1 MSGGKIDDGSEYKI
15 HLDLG
20 IQINDQIIIDYSK
33 CQLPLIFQ
41 VAEETRVGEGNP
53 FGPRNKEEWKK
64 IGDGWGKTGDI
75 LINYIRFVL
84 EEASGSIPAEKASAL
99 DEIRITMNNRY
110 DYIVGESATSGEG
123 GIDTSLGDANTR
135 GLLNLFKYKAQLAK
149 PNGSIPQCGG
159 PTDFFRFLFDFV
171 VPPKKK
177 LNTLCKKD
185 NIRAILEKP
194 PAAGKAGQ
202 CWKAYNNQVND
213 RDDDY
218 DNRQWKET
226 PPDDRRMHCYICEVK
241 LKSKH
246 KSYIDSFFPN
256 RTKHR
261 DFQCEHL
268 FPFTEGMLFWILYR
282 DSFVTNGNPYKNI
295 LLGLQKREYAPVC
308 RHCNVDLKTSL
319 SILDLNPDWLATEDQ
334 TKPIVILNE
343 HSINRISG
351 KFPQSVLPNH
361 ESKYPYLKTE
371 DERKTRLMNVFNPM
385 VDAVNNSIKKSGVK
399 TRKELLKFLI
409 YKYLFYFDENI
420 MENIQKMF
428 IGGGGTKKLLKEKK
442 ERNTIFSGMIKTLS
456 DLYKQYKK
464 RVTSLVKKQRETEQA
479 KTKAQRESEEAT
491 ARRKATADLK
501 AAAASVAANTAQQ
514 QSQQAQQKAERFN
527 QRFREIFSDKFGLSG
542 TPTDKQIIDTITSL
556 RLSIGGDCGADFIKE
571 NPNTVNMMNEL
582 LGAPSS
588 GGGSKLKLNQ
598 KGGNQ
603 KWLDAEK
610 CNTDYT
616 NLYGTLDEFMSKSI
630 TTDEPYI
637 SGIDEIISS
646 FSDMTLGYVEENVN
660 QTDKLINEVLYK
672 TVDQEDVEL
681 EEEFNYNKEK
691 IKLSTAIFKEQQRI
705 NTGNSDSIAQKE
717 LNYLIKKKN
726 DADTLKDAFN
736 RRENDSNCDPENT
749 VEKYLKELDPN
760 LEKETTDTI
769 KEIKELYTLSSQR
782 QRLITEAFPTISGR
796 KLPSPPRN
804 KWEDQTPLPSGTR
817 CLRCTK
823 GANTRGYDNINHRL
837 YSEQTHGK
845 NQKTIWNFFNITD
858 GEKALVVGI
867 TEARKAMGARFCPSC
882 KAYFSRRSYA
892 FPTQVE
898 LDSFANNFQYNKR
911 IRKKLEKEEER
922 KKVKSLGITRTLTS
936 DYREGRQNT
945 RPPIQGQKP
954 RGFKIGDYVTFTIE
968 GGGAGAGEGTGII
981 QSIEQSG
988 VFSIEVDGKATFH
1001 KQIITIDIHSGD
1013 KISCISKTGNST
1025 FPPCP
1030 FSAEPNLDNLQQ
1042 NTDRQKRP
1050 ANQLRLSD
1058 GRYDGRRRAE
1068 NTMYANRR
1076 YEDRP
1081 YTISDHYRANPE
1093 LQGQQRFT
1101 PTSFGDTRSSTFG
1114 QQRFTPF
1121 GDMQRSTFGQQRF
1134 TPVGDMQSSTFGQQ
1148 RFTPVGDM
1156 QRSTFGQ
1163 QGFTPV
1169 GDMQRSTFGQQGFT
1183 PQMHST
1189 DGSMQR
1195 DTGIR
1200 RSSILSSTGRNIVN
1214 KKGGSIKKRRNK
1226 KKTKRRRKKKKKS
1239 RRKKRRKKKT
1249 KRRRKKKK
1257 KTRRRR

>member
-1 MSGGKIDDGSEYKI
+1 MSGGKIDDNTEYKD

-20 IQINDQIIIDYSK
+20 IKIEEENIINYEL
-33 CQLPLIFQ
+33 CQLPLIFEN
-41 VAEETRVGEGNP
+41 AERTRVGNGNP
-53 FGPRNKEEWKK
+53 FQREKEEWKR
-64 IGDGWGKTGDI
+64 IGKSGVDGWGKTGDI

-84 EEASGSIPAEKASAL
+84 EQASVDIPDEKNNAL
-99 DEIRITMNNRY
+99 EEIRRTINTRY
-110 DYIVGESATSGEG
+110 DYIMGEYVTSGEG

-135 GLLNLFKYKAQLAK
+135 GLLNLFKYKAQLAN

-194 PAAGKAGQ
+194 PAAGKTGQ
-202 CWKAYNNQVND
+202 CWKAYGDQVTND
-213 RDDDY
+213 EDDY
-218 DNRQWKET
+218 DNRKWKE
-226 PPDDRRMHCYICEVK
+226 PPPADKRMHCYICEVK

-282 DSFVTNGNPYKNI
+282 DSFVAQGNDYKDI
-295 LLGLQKREYAPVC
+295 LLDLQKREYAPVC

-319 SILDLNPDWLATEDQ
+319 SILDLNPLWLATEDQ

-351 KFPQSVLPNH
+351 KFSALPNH
-361 ESKYPYLKTE
+361 EGKYAYLKTE

-385 VDAVNNSIKKSGVK
+385 VEAVNNSIKKSGVK

-456 DLYKQYKK
+456 DLYKEYKK
-464 RVTSLVKKQRETEQA
+464 RVTSSVKKQRETEQA
-479 KTKAQRESEEAT
+479 KTKAQRDAEEAT
-491 ARRKATADLK
+491 ARRKAGAELK

-527 QRFREIFSDKFGLSG
+527 QRFKEIFSTKFGL
-542 TPTDKQIIDTITSL
+542 TNAPTDQEILDRISRL
-556 RLSIGGDCGADFIKE
+556 RNSIKDDDCAEDFIKE
-571 NPNTVNMMNEL
+571 NPTTVNLMRAL

-588 GGGSKLKLNQ
+588 GGGSKLKHNQ

-603 KWLDAEK
+603 KWEEADV
-610 CNTDYT
+610 CNKEYKK
-616 NLYGTLDEFMSKSI
+616 LYETLRKFIDDSLS
-630 TTDEPYI
+630 TDEPYI

-660 QTDKLINEVLYK
+660 QTDKLIKEVLDK

-681 EEEFNYNKEK
+681 EEEFNYNKETT
-691 IKLSTAIFKEQQRI
+691 KLSTAIHKEQQRI
-705 NTGNSDSIAQKE
+705 NTGNYDSITQKE
-717 LNYLIKKKN
+717 LNYLIQTKN
-726 DADTLKDAFN
+726 DADTLEYAFN

-760 LEKETTDTI
+760 LEKETSDTI
-769 KEIKELYTLSSQR
+769 KEIKELYNLSSQR
-782 QRLITEAFPTISGR
+782 QRLITQAFPTISGR
-796 KLPSPPRN
+796 KLPPPPRN
-804 KWEDQTPLPSGTR
+804 KWEDQTPWPSGTR

-823 GANTRGYDNINHRL
+823 GANTRGYDNINNRL
-837 YSEQTHGK
+837 YSERTHGK
-845 NQKTIWNFFNITD
+845 NQKTIWNFFNIAN
-858 GEKALVVGI
+858 GQKALVVGI
-867 TEARKAMGARFCPSC
+867 TEARKEMGARFCPSC
-882 KAYFSRRSYA
+882 KTYFSRRSYH
-892 FPTQVE
+892 FPTQTE
-898 LDSFANNFQYNKR
+898 LDSFANNFQTNKL
-911 IRKKLEKEEER
+911 IRKKLEEEEER
-922 KKVKSLGITRTLTS
+922 EKVKSLGITRTLTS
-936 DYREGRQNT
+936 DHREGRREETQQNM

-981 QSIEQSG
+981 QSIEQPG

-1050 ANQLRLSD
+1050 SNQLRLSE

-1068 NTMYANRR
+1068 NTRYENRR

-1101 PTSFGDTRSSTFG
+1101 PFGDTRSSTFG

-1121 GDMQRSTFGQQRF
+1121 GDTR
-1134 TPVGDMQSSTFGQQ
+1134 SSTFGQQ
-1148 RFTPVGDM
+1148 RFTPFGDT
-1156 QRSTFGQ
+1156 QS
-1163 QGFTPV
+1163 
-1169 GDMQRSTFGQQGFT
+1169 STFGQQGFT

-1226 KKTKRRRKKKKKS
+1226 KKTKRKKRKKKKS
-1239 RRKKRRKKKT
+1239 RRKNKRKKKT
-1249 KRRRKKKK
+1249 KRRRRKRK